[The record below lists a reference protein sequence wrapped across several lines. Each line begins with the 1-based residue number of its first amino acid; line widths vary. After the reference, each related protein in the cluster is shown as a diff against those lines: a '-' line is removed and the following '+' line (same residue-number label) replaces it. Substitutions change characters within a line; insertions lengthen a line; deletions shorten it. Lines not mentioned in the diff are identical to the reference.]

1 MACPPSTTVGC
12 TMGSNQLSTD
22 KCLHLKNIFFQF
34 KYGLFFVLWIP
45 DPEQFLCKIWGD
57 ERMKNPEKLYSTQ
70 TFHTKLGQRMPPQK
84 RLYPT
89 VVRHKTFQF
98 GPRKIKTCEISIFS
112 FPALDK
118 SECIAQYLHDPVGI
132 HKAFKMIAR

>member
-1 MACPPSTTVGC
+1 M
-12 TMGSNQLSTD
+12 L
-22 KCLHLKNIFFQF
+22 
-34 KYGLFFVLWIP
+34 
-45 DPEQFLCKIWGD
+45 
-57 ERMKNPEKLYSTQ
+57 
-70 TFHTKLGQRMPPQK
+70 PQK
-84 RLYPT
+84 RLYPI

-132 HKAFKMIAR
+132 HKAFKMINR

>member
-1 MACPPSTTVGC
+1 M
-12 TMGSNQLSTD
+12 L
-22 KCLHLKNIFFQF
+22 
-34 KYGLFFVLWIP
+34 
-45 DPEQFLCKIWGD
+45 
-57 ERMKNPEKLYSTQ
+57 
-70 TFHTKLGQRMPPQK
+70 PQK
-84 RLYPT
+84 RLYPI

-132 HKAFKMIAR
+132 HKAFKMITKAKVPKIFKNCNEKIVRVSVQKYKK